1 MKKFAAILVV
11 IVMIAGWILSV
22 GPFNLGDRISLGL
35 DMIGGVS
42 VVLEAQTD
50 YTGQELKATMEQVQ
64 AVMERRVN
72 ELGLSEPTLAIENEN
87 RIRIE
92 LPGAEDAQQAIEV
105 IGRTAQLTFRT
116 ADDKVILDGSHVKS
130 ASSSV
135 YQGVETQLMGTY
147 TVNLEFDNE
156 GAKAFTQATQD
167 IMDGKIVSN
176 GEFMSN
182 QILIYLDDQLVSDP
196 AVTYVITSS
205 SCLITGRFSSQEA
218 ANIAALIRGGSLPVG
233 LEEVQTEIVGP
244 TLGIDAARTSLIA
257 GAIGIALIFIIMVV
271 FYKVMGVVADIA
283 LGIYILL
290 VAWIMVMFH
299 AVLTLPGIAGIILS
313 IGMAVD
319 SNVIIFSR
327 IREEI
332 ALGKSIRVAVQSGFK
347 RALGTII
354 DSQVTTVIAAVILF
368 EFGTGSVRGFAM
380 TLLIGIVVSI
390 FTAVVIS
397 QMLLNVIAENR
408 KLGTEKN
415 FIARKG
421 KDADKKELPFLDL
434 RKKFMIGAAAIIV
447 LGIAI
452 GLIRGYN
459 LGIDFTGGTMLQLNM
474 GKQVEMSDVQ
484 KVLRGHGVEADLQ
497 FAGENNEKIIIK
509 TTTVIDN
516 EAREAIYS
524 ELRSACGATS
534 AEDNFVDSA
543 GLIGPSVGSELKK
556 NALKACAIAA
566 VAMLVYIAIRFEWR
580 FGIAS
585 ILALAHD
592 MLMLFALYGI
602 FHIQMNSPF
611 IAGLLIVLGY
621 SINDTIVIFDRIREN
636 LGGPNKRRL
645 EYTVNTSINQC
656 IGRSI
661 MTSLTTIVSIIPLI
675 IMGGTTIREFALP
688 LIAGVLFGTVSSLCL
703 ASGFYYDIC
712 RLTKKNRYKGA

>member
-1 MKKFAAILVV
+1 MKKFTAVLVV
-11 IVMIAGWILSV
+11 LVMIAAWILSV
-22 GPFNLGDRISLGL
+22 GPFNLGNRINLGL

-50 YTGQELKATMEQVQ
+50 ATGQELKSIMEQVQ
-64 AVMERRVN
+64 AVMEKRVN
-72 ELGLSEPTLAIENEN
+72 ELGLSEPTLAIENDN

-92 LPGAEDAQQAIEV
+92 LPGAEDAQEAIEV

-116 ADDKVILDGSHVKS
+116 ADNNVILDGSHVKN

-135 YQGVETQLMGTY
+135 YQGMETALMGTY
-147 TVNLEFDNE
+147 TVDLEFDSQ
-156 GAKAFTQATQD
+156 GADAFTKATQD
-167 IMDGKIVSN
+167 IMDGKIVSTT
-176 GEFMSN
+176 EFNSN

-196 AVTYVITSS
+196 AVTYVINSS
-205 SCLITGRFSSQEA
+205 ACLITGRFSSQEA
-218 ANIAALIRGGSLPVG
+218 ANIAALIRGGSLPVS
-233 LEEVQTEIVGP
+233 LKEVQTEIVGP

-257 GAIGIALIFIIMVV
+257 GVIGIGLIFIVMIA
-271 FYKVMGVVADIA
+271 FYQIMGVVADIA
-283 LGIYILL
+283 LAIYILL
-290 VAWIMVMFH
+290 VAWIMVLFH
-299 AVLTLPGIAGIILS
+299 SVLTLPGIAGIILS

-319 SNVIIFSR
+319 SNVIIFTR
-327 IREEI
+327 IKEEI
-332 ALGKSIRVAVQSGFK
+332 AVGKSVRVAVQSGFK

-397 QMLLNVIAENR
+397 QMLLNVIAES
-408 KLGTEKN
+408 KALGTEKN
-415 FIARKG
+415 FGVKAG
-421 KDADKKELPFLDL
+421 KENKLREMPFLNH
-434 RKKFMIGAAAIIV
+434 RKKFYIGAAAIIV
-447 LGIAI
+447 IGIGL

-474 GKQVEMSDVQ
+474 GQQVEMSDVR
-484 KVLRGHGVEADLQ
+484 KVLGDYGVEADLQ
-497 FAGENNEKIIIK
+497 YAGANNEKIIIK

-516 EAREAIYS
+516 DAREALYAD
-524 ELRSACGATS
+524 LRSACSASS
-534 AEDNFVDSA
+534 AEDNFVETA

-556 NALKACAIAA
+556 NAFKACGIA
-566 VAMLVYIAIRFEWR
+566 VIAMLIYIAIRFEWR

-585 ILALAHD
+585 IMALAHD

-645 EYTVNTSINQC
+645 EYTVNASINQC

-703 ASGFYYDIC
+703 ASGFYFDIC
-712 RLTKKNRYKGA
+712 QLTKKNRYRGA